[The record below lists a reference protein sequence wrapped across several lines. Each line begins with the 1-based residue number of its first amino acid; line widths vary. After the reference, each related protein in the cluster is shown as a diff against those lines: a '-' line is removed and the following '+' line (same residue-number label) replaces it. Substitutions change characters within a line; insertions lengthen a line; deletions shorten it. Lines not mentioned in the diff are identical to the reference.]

1 MFGCIFSLKEDA
13 VKLEGNVP
21 IICDNI
27 AKGCN
32 LNEVDDV
39 NNLFEALNRKKTRK
53 KNLPSSRIRTSDLRI
68 SANEYCLT
76 TTVLRSTN

>member
-1 MFGCIFSLKEDA
+1 MVAFKKDA

-32 LNEVDDV
+32 LNEADDV

-53 KNLPSSRIRTSDLRI
+53 KIFPRAGFEPAT
-68 SANEYCLT
+68 
-76 TTVLRSTN
+76 

>member
-1 MFGCIFSLKEDA
+1 MVAFKKDA

-32 LNEVDDV
+32 LNEVNV
-39 NNLFEALNRKKTRK
+39 NNLFEALNRKRK
-53 KNLPSSRIRTSDLRI
+53 KAKKIFPRAGFEPAT
-68 SANEYCLT
+68 
-76 TTVLRSTN
+76 

>member
-53 KNLPSSRIRTSDLRI
+53 KIFP
-68 SANEYCLT
+68 
-76 TTVLRSTN
+76 